1 LGSTVAELQERMS
14 SAEFSEWIEFYK
26 LEPFGRDA
34 EYEGHALTAAMVQWR
49 SLGKDE
55 KPVKVEDLMPKE
67 PTPAKPQTSAQMKQ
81 FASMMAIAGMGT
93 IEDKY

>member
-1 LGSTVAELQERMS
+1 MS

-34 EYEGHALTAAMVQWR
+34 DFLGHAQTAAMIQWR

-55 KPVKVEDLMPKE
+55 KPVKVEDLMPSE
-67 PTPAKPQTSAQMKQ
+67 PKPPQSVDQMKQ
-81 FASMMAIAGMGT
+81 MASLLTIGMGGK
-93 IEDKY
+93 IG